1 VGMVAAAAL
10 LLLLFHG
17 RFGGVDGDGLCRLHG
32 GRDVRGRG
40 SPWSDKD

>member
-1 VGMVAAAAL
+1 VGVVAATAL

-17 RFGGVDGDGLCRLHG
+17 RFGHVVDNGLCRLHG

-40 SPWSDKD
+40 SPWSVKD